1 MQIAAAYYRSLGE
14 GDAIVTEHLHVIDAV
29 KDCRELFEH
38 LNDTLYASWNIMYG
52 YAKAYYE
59 EFGTLE
65 ISSRYRTKDGYSLGQ
80 WVFNQRA
87 IRKGQMRGFLTDEQ
101 VRKLDEIGMVW
112 DR

>member
-65 ISSRYRTKDGYSLGQ
+65 ISSRYRTEDGFSLGQ
-80 WVFNQRA
+80 WCS
-87 IRKGQMRGFLTDEQ
+87 ISEPSEKGRCEGF
-101 VRKLDEIGMVW
+101 
-112 DR
+112 